1 MKYRTGHLF
10 TRGKIFYCRWVVD
23 KKVFQQCLRD
33 KEGNPITI
41 MRDAETARIALM
53 APFKVAD
60 EVSALESIT
69 GKLEGRR
76 AEMIRLDDQLNPS
89 LAIENAWETF
99 EKSPTRPDSGP
110 ATLTVYAFQW
120 GRFERWMKEK
130 HPKKLT
136 MRDVS
141 QEVAHAYTAHLTA
154 RGITANTF
162 NKHIRLL
169 ALVFRIL
176 KDKAKIVINP
186 WADIQRKRLTP
197 QSHRELST
205 DELRKVCQSAEGE
218 LRTILAFGL
227 YLGARLG
234 DAATMDWGNI
244 DILKQTIKYIPRKTA
259 RRTGKELTVPIH
271 PVLQTILTETPPA
284 QRTGPV
290 LPRMER
296 LYRERGPYAVAAII
310 QKHFE
315 KCGITTKR
323 EGKGVR
329 KVTSV
334 GFHSLRHSAVTL
346 LRQAGAPL
354 SVTMAIVGHSSLA
367 MHDTYSHAGES
378 NLRQAI
384 ALLPSVIGDSS
395 ASIILP
401 APTPPPV
408 DAGLIRTTLKTMTD
422 KNWKAKRDEL
432 LSLLKESI
440 LEKQKT

>member
-1 MKYRTGHLF
+1 MKHRTGHLF
-10 TRGKIFYCRWVVD
+10 KRGKIFYCRWVVE

-41 MRDAETARIALM
+41 LRDAETARIALM

-89 LAIENAWETF
+89 LSIENAWETY
-99 EKSPTRPDSGP
+99 EKSPSRPDSGP
-110 ATLTVYAFQW
+110 ATLTVYALQW
-120 GRFERWMKEK
+120 GLFERWMKEK
-130 HPKKLT
+130 HPDKTT
-136 MRDVS
+136 MRDVT
-141 QEVAHAYTAHLTA
+141 QEVTHAYATHLNA
-154 RGITANTF
+154 RGVTANTF

-169 ALVFRIL
+169 TLVFRVL
-176 KDKAKIVINP
+176 KDKAKILVNP
-186 WADIQRKRLTP
+186 WIDIQRKRLSP

-227 YLGARLG
+227 YLGTRLG

-271 PVLQTILTETPPA
+271 PVLQTVLAETPTA

-290 LPRMER
+290 LPEMER

-315 KCGITTKR
+315 KCGIITKR
-323 EGKGVR
+323 KGKGVR

-334 GFHSLRHSAVTL
+334 GFHSLRHSAITL
-346 LRQAGAPL
+346 LREAGAPL

-384 ALLPSVIGDSS
+384 ASLPHMIGDGAKPTMLS
-395 ASIILP
+395 APRSLDP
-401 APTPPPV
+401 
-408 DAGLIRTTLKTMTD
+408 IRIRNTLEKMTT

-432 LSLLKESI
+432 LAMLP
-440 LEKQKT
+440 KTEVK